1 METTGIIC
9 EDFLVRETEKSFL
22 VSNFIEKTETIR
34 IEKSLIE
41 KLGLEQEQIDVAI
54 FLFLIEMER
63 YNARSDRGREKN
75 FIRQEE
81 FSFRLK
87 KILEEIT
94 WEDLWVTIEG
104 MNFQEMKRFF
114 FNVNDKERN
123 EEEEY

>member
-1 METTGIIC
+1 MEATEIIY

-22 VSNFIEKTETIR
+22 VSNFNEKTETIR

-63 YNARSDRGREKN
+63 YNPRSVRGREKN

-87 KILEEIT
+87 KILEEVT
-94 WEDLWVTIEG
+94 WEDLWVTIAG

-114 FNVNDKERN
+114 FNVNDKESN

>member
-9 EDFLVRETEKSFL
+9 EHFLVRETEKSFL

-87 KILEEIT
+87 KILEEVT

>member
-1 METTGIIC
+1 M
-9 EDFLVRETEKSFL
+9 
-22 VSNFIEKTETIR
+22 
-34 IEKSLIE
+34 
-41 KLGLEQEQIDVAI
+41 EQEQIDVAI